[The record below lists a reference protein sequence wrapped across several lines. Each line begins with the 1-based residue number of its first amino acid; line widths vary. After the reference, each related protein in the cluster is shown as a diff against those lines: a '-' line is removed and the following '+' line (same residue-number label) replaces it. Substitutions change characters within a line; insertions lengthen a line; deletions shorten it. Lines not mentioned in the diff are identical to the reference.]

1 MIELIKAGMLDNVDR
16 SKFYTDT
23 DNFALIDADSML
35 YYCLKEGITFEEA
48 KIKLDMF
55 MFKTLEK
62 LKTPIFAALI
72 TPRATFRQKIG
83 ITKKYKGNRKGRKTP
98 PIFYGL
104 KAYAKDEWGFYEVPG
119 LEADDCMGLY
129 QDDHSIICSP
139 DKDVIKQIPGKHWNY
154 GKREWIT
161 TSEDDA
167 WEFLWTQAL
176 MGDSTDQIPGIKG
189 VGLKTAEKTLIDV
202 RKEDFPLRILQMYI
216 EHNMKESGVKISVD
230 KFKETL
236 DLVYILRTKEE
247 LDRYGIKLPEVQK
260 SDIRERYAT

>member
-1 MIELIKAGMLDNVDR
+1 MIELIKAGMLDEVDR

-23 DNFALIDADSML
+23 ENFALIDADSML
-35 YYCLKEGITFEEA
+35 YYCIKEGTTFEEA

-55 MFKTLEK
+55 MFQTLEK
-62 LKTPIFAALI
+62 LQTPIYVALI
-72 TPRATFRQKIG
+72 TPRETFRQKIG

-104 KAYAKDEWGFYEVPG
+104 KAYARDEWDFYEVPN

-129 QDDHSIICSP
+129 QNEHSIICSP

-154 GKREWIT
+154 GKGEWIT
-161 TSEDDA
+161 TSEAEA
-167 WEFLWTQAL
+167 WEFLWLQTV
-176 MGDSTDQIPGIKG
+176 MGDSVDQIPGIPG
-189 VGLKTAEKTLIDV
+189 IGIKTAEKMLIEV
-202 RKEDFPLRILQMYI
+202 RKEDFPLRILQAYI
-216 EHNMKESGVKISVD
+216 DKNEDESGIKISVD

-236 DLVYILRTKEE
+236 DLVYILRSKEE
-247 LDRYGIKLPEVQK
+247 LDRYRIELPPIQK